1 LRAIERLSA
10 RTVASLKEPGKYPDG
25 AGLYLQV
32 ATGGSKSWIFRYRV
46 GPREREMGLGSLLTV
61 SLAEAREAALQARK
75 LRHKGIDPIEA
86 RQSADLERKAEAARA
101 MTFDE
106 AVTAYLKTRTGVHE
120 NAKHAAQWPSTL
132 KTYASPHFGKVPVNR
147 VDTPMIISALEKIWT
162 TKTETASRVR
172 GRIERVLDWATV
184 SGLRQG
190 ENPARWKGHL
200 DMLLPAKSKV
210 ARVEHHTALPFA
222 EVSDFM
228 TTLRAQA
235 GQAARALELT
245 ILTAARTSE
254 VIEATW
260 KEVDLEAGVWTVP
273 AERMKAKK
281 EHRVPLCAAA
291 VALLKSMS
299 AGGADTPLFEGQR
312 AGRPLSNMAMLKML
326 ERMGRKDLTVHGFRS
341 TFRDW
346 AAESTAYPNEVVE
359 MALAHTVSNKVEAA
373 YRRGDLFEKRRALM
387 EDWGKY
393 VSRLQ

>member
-1 LRAIERLSA
+1 M
-10 RTVASLKEPGKYPDG
+10 ASLKEPGKYPDG

-32 ATGGSKSWIFRYRV
+32 AAGGSKSWIFRYRV

-61 SLAEAREAALQARK
+61 SLAEAREAALEARK

-132 KTYASPHFGKVPVNR
+132 QTYASPHFGKVPVNR

-222 EVSDFM
+222 EVSAFM
-228 TTLRAQA
+228 ATVRAQA
-235 GQAARALELT
+235 GQAARALEFT

-260 KEVDLEAGVWTVP
+260 KEVDLEAAVWTVP
-273 AERMKAKK
+273 ADRMKAKK
-281 EHRVPLCAAA
+281 EHRVPLCAPA
-291 VALLKSMS
+291 VALLKSM
-299 AGGADTPLFEGQR
+299 AGGPDTPLFEGQR

-346 AAESTAYPNEVVE
+346 AAESTSYPNEVVE

-387 EDWGKY
+387 EDWGTY
-393 VSRLQ
+393 VSGNQ

>member
-1 LRAIERLSA
+1 MKA
-10 RTVASLKEPGKYPDG
+10 PGKYPDG

-32 ATGGSKSWIFRYRV
+32 ASGGSKSWIFRYRV
-46 GPREREMGLGSLLTV
+46 GPREREMGLGSLLAV
-61 SLAEAREAALQARK
+61 SLADAREAALGARK
-75 LRHKGIDPIEA
+75 LRQKGIDPIEA
-86 RQSADLERKAEAARA
+86 RQSADLERKAQAVRS

-120 NAKHAAQWPSTL
+120 NAKHSAQWPSTL
-132 KTYASPHFGKVPVNR
+132 KAYASPYFGKVPINR
-147 VDTPMIISALEKIWT
+147 IDTPMVISALEKIWT

-210 ARVEHHTALPFA
+210 AKVEHHTALPFGEISA
-222 EVSDFM
+222 FM
-228 TTLRAQA
+228 ETLESQS
-235 GQAARALELT
+235 GQAAKALEFT

-260 KEVDLEAGVWTVP
+260 KEIDLEAAVWTVP
-273 AERMKAKK
+273 ADRMKAKK
-281 EHRVPLCAAA
+281 EHRVPLSGPA

-299 AGGADTPLFEGQR
+299 AGGPDAPLFEGQR

-346 AAESTAYPNEVVE
+346 AAESTDYPNEVVE
-359 MALAHTVSNKVEAA
+359 MALAHTVANKVEAA
-373 YRRGDLFEKRRALM
+373 YRRGDLYAKRASLM
-387 EDWGKY
+387 EDWGHHTGM
-393 VSRLQ
+393 SARRQA

>member
-1 LRAIERLSA
+1 M
-10 RTVASLKEPGKYPDG
+10 ASLKEPGKYPDG

-32 ATGGSKSWIFRYRV
+32 AAGGSKSWIFRYRV

-86 RQSADLERKAEAARA
+86 RQSADLERRAEAARA

-120 NAKHAAQWPSTL
+120 NAKHAAQWLSTL
-132 KTYASPHFGKVPVNR
+132 KTYASPHLGKVPVNR

-210 ARVEHHTALPFA
+210 AKVEHHTALPFA
-222 EVSDFM
+222 EVSAFM
-228 TTLRAQA
+228 ETLRAQA
-235 GQAARALELT
+235 GHAARALEFT

-260 KEVDLEAGVWTVP
+260 KEVDLEAAVWTVP
-273 AERMKAKK
+273 ADRMKAKK
-281 EHRVPLCAAA
+281 EHRVPLCAKA
-291 VALLKSMS
+291 VALLRSIS

-359 MALAHTVSNKVEAA
+359 MALAHTVANKVEAA

-387 EDWGKY
+387 EDWGQH
-393 VSRLQ
+393 VSRSQ